1 VTLGSKR
8 RNAQL
13 LSSEVPTTPARAFD
27 QMFVS
32 RFRRTSLLAAVGR
45 KLCSRLALQRLI
57 IVTSSVT
64 QRLWLNVRSRSSVAS
79 TA

>member
-1 VTLGSKR
+1 MALGSKR

-32 RFRRTSLLAAVGR
+32 RFRRMSLLG
-45 KLCSRLALQRLI
+45 AL
-57 IVTSSVT
+57 
-64 QRLWLNVRSRSSVAS
+64 
-79 TA
+79 